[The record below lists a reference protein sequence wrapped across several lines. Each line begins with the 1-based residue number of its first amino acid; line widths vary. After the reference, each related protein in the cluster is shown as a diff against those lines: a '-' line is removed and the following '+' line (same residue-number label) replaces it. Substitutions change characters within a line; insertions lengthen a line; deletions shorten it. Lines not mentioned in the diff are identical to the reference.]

1 MSRRALN
8 AKMGV
13 GKIIPCAKLAPIRTS
28 FSAFKPDT
36 NILASPHQ
44 SLLALNDLNGEDPD
58 TMVP

>member
-8 AKMGV
+8 
-13 GKIIPCAKLAPIRTS
+13 GKNGGGEDYSLRETS
-28 FSAFKPDT
+28 PYSNKFSAFKPDT